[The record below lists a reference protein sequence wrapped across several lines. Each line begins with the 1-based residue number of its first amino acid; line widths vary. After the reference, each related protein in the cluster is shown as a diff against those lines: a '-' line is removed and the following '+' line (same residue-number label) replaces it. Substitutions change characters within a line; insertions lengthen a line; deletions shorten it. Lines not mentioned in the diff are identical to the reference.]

1 MNSNTCIFQIE
12 ILFLFRMPQPARQRP
27 GPVQGHSQQSG
38 PPGHGR
44 SVSRPHDNV
53 GPHGQKKDSDIGE
66 LLRDTETY
74 FKNQDPDTRPNS
86 RLDSPQFTKNSLYN
100 KLDMIFQAKKPG
112 LIELEMMETFRAWIE
127 DQKGD
132 DYHRFQTFEFIFA
145 TAVSRILIFKGRVV
159 RSKIPKTIKCCK
171 KTFLV
176 ERSRSV

>member
-1 MNSNTCIFQIE
+1 
-12 ILFLFRMPQPARQRP
+12 MPQPARQRP

-145 TAVSRILIFKGRVV
+145 TAVSRISILPLRI
-159 RSKIPKTIKCCK
+159 RSKIPKSITCFK
-171 KTFLV
+171 KLF
-176 ERSRSV
+176 

>member
-1 MNSNTCIFQIE
+1 
-12 ILFLFRMPQPARQRP
+12 MPQPARQRP

-112 LIELEMMETFRAWIE
+112 LVELEMMETFRAWIE

-145 TAVSRILIFKGRVV
+145 TAVSLTVLHHFMVFKIFQLTALSLNLKSGVV
-159 RSKIPKTIKCCK
+159 RSKIPETINFCIEIV
-171 KTFLV
+171 FL
-176 ERSRSV
+176 S